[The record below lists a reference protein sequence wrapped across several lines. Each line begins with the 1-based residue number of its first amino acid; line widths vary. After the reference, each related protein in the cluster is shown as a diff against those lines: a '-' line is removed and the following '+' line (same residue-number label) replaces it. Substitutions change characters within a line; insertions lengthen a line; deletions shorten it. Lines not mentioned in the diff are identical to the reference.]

1 MNKLENKKSKNILV
15 INGILHGHF
24 IGSVEIV
31 RELVSYG
38 YNVTC
43 YVLDQFA
50 DRLKNVGA
58 KIVVY
63 NVDRS
68 DFKKLIPPTFP
79 PYAGNTFVVGRSID
93 AILSLLPKDETKY
106 DYYLIDS
113 FFEILEMN
121 KILKIPL
128 EKISLICTAFIFTDE
143 EPREPGRALG
153 LKATNA
159 KYNINLSDF
168 IFTHYI
174 PNKFKKLLLTS
185 KLFHLRGEKTD
196 DTCYFIGPNVEKRQ
210 IDENFKF
217 KKNKDKKLIYIS
229 LGTIFN
235 SQNKFYETCIEA
247 FRDSEEYQ
255 VIISV
260 GQFTDINTFKDL
272 PKNISIYQYVPQT
285 QLLPD
290 VDIFITH
297 CGLNSISEGLL
308 AGCQI
313 IAIPQR
319 YDQYDIARRI
329 EQ

>member
-24 IGSVEIV
+24 TGSVEIV

-68 DFKKLIPPTFP
+68 DFKKLIPPTAP
-79 PYAGNTFVVGRSID
+79 PYGVNVFIVGRSID

-128 EKISLICTAFIFTDE
+128 EKIS
-143 EPREPGRALG
+143 
-153 LKATNA
+153 
-159 KYNINLSDF
+159 
-168 IFTHYI
+168 
-174 PNKFKKLLLTS
+174 
-185 KLFHLRGEKTD
+185 
-196 DTCYFIGPNVEKRQ
+196 
-210 IDENFKF
+210 
-217 KKNKDKKLIYIS
+217 
-229 LGTIFN
+229 
-235 SQNKFYETCIEA
+235 
-247 FRDSEEYQ
+247 
-255 VIISV
+255 
-260 GQFTDINTFKDL
+260 
-272 PKNISIYQYVPQT
+272 
-285 QLLPD
+285 
-290 VDIFITH
+290 
-297 CGLNSISEGLL
+297 
-308 AGCQI
+308 
-313 IAIPQR
+313 
-319 YDQYDIARRI
+319 
-329 EQ
+329 